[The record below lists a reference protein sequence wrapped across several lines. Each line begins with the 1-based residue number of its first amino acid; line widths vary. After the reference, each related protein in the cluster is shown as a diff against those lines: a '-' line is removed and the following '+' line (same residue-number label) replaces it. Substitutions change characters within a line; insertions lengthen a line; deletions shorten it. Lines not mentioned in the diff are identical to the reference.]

1 MTYMKTRFDET
12 KATQISSLILKM
24 RGGRMHYIKLL
35 KLLYLIDREA
45 LTRWGV
51 PVTTDSYASM
61 DHGPVVSNIFN
72 LITDDKPKPV
82 WSKYISA
89 PLGDYEIELL
99 ANAPKPSTDKLSRAE
114 EKLIAEIYKAFGHRN
129 RWDIIHNHM
138 HKLSEWKNPEGTS
151 IPIHIRQILEAVGE
165 DQAEIRA
172 TLRELKTVACAEESL
187 SPVR

>member
-1 MTYMKTRFDET
+1 MKMRFDEA
-12 KATQISSLILKM
+12 KATQVASIVLKM

-35 KLLYLIDREA
+35 KILYLIDREA
-45 LTRWGV
+45 LKRWGI

-82 WSKYISA
+82 WSTYISA

-99 ANAPKPSTDKLSRAE
+99 NTHISTEKLSRAE
-114 EKLIAEIYKAFGHRN
+114 EKLIAEIYKEFGYRN
-129 RWDIIHNHM
+129 RWDLIRNHM
-138 HKLSEWKNPEGTS
+138 HKLPEWKNPDGSS
-151 IPIHIRQILEAVGE
+151 IPIHLRQILEALGE
-165 DQAEIRA
+165 DQDEIR
-172 TLRELKTVACAEESL
+172 TILRELKTAAAAEEIL